1 MKPQSGPDLLL
12 RARRDT
18 GLTQAQLA
26 RRSGVSQSVLS
37 AYERGRRQP
46 SAAAL
51 VRILEAA
58 GFSLQL
64 RRHVD
69 PSRAGRLL
77 VDVLDLADAL
87 PTRPRAELRYPR
99 LP

>member
-1 MKPQSGPDLLL
+1 VKTHSGLDLLVA
-12 RARRDT
+12 ARRDA

-26 RRSGVSQSVLS
+26 RRSGITQSVLS

-46 SAAAL
+46 SVAAL
-51 VRILEAA
+51 ARILEAA
-58 GFSLQL
+58 GFALQL
-64 RRHVD
+64 RRNVD

-87 PTRPRAELRYPR
+87 PKRPRGELRYPR
-99 LP
+99 LS